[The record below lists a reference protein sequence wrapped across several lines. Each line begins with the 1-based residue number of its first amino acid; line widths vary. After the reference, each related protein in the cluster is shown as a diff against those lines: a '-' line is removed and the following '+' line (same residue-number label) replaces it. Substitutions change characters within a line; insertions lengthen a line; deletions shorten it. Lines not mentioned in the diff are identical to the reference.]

1 MKYMV
6 RLQHT
11 NNNMNTIFIIYA
23 RNNEKLEKFMN
34 KWLKDIIEKGTID
47 GYEYQPI
54 TGTSK
59 RFQHRHDFP
68 SWVMCG
74 NWVGADFIDGS
85 EN

>member
-1 MKYMV
+1 MKYIV

-11 NNNMNTIFIIYA
+11 NNNMNTIFIVYA
-23 RNNEKLEKFMN
+23 HNNEKLEKFMN
-34 KWLKDIIEKGTID
+34 KWLKDIIQNID

-54 TGTSK
+54 TMVSK
-59 RFQHRHDFP
+59 RFQHKHDFP

-74 NWVGADFIDGS
+74 NWLGADFIKES